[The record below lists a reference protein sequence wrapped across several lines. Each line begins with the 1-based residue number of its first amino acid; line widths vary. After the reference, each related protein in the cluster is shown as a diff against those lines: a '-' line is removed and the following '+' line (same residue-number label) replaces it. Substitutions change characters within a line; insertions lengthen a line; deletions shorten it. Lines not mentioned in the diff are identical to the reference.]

1 MQRLQNADVPAG
13 VVQNGVDLVVN
24 DPQMQ
29 AREWTVTRHH
39 PVIGEHLTDGLQIR
53 FSRTPAHRDRPG
65 PMLGEA
71 NHYVFSELLGL
82 SDERIAELQLN
93 GAMG

>member
-1 MQRLQNADVPAG
+1 MQRLQAADIPAG

-29 AREWTVTRHH
+29 ARDWTVTRDH
-39 PVIGEHLTDGLQIR
+39 PVIGQHLTDGLQIR
-53 FSRTPAHRDRPG
+53 LSRTPAHRDRPG
-65 PMLGEA
+65 PVLGEA
-71 NHYVFSELLGL
+71 NEYVFGELLGF
-82 SDERIAELQLN
+82 SDAEIAELQAN